1 MVNTNWFISFERRPY
16 DIPTEKQDIK
26 AVIQYLHYI
35 TTWWAQV
42 TRGATSATR
51 GQLPNPLINRGVVS
65 RDDLMKAKSQK
76 QKLASKAQSKMTR
89 QHCQMSLKGGKGQ
102 SSPKLEAQRSPKL
115 QAQRS
120 DRLGGNGP
128 SSPQLQAQR
137 SDRLPGHSQHSWRRR
152 NCY

>member
-1 MVNTNWFISFERRPY
+1 MLCRCPAMLSDDMVNTDWFENFESRPY
-16 DIPTEKQDIK
+16 DIPTEKKDIQ

-35 TTWWAQV
+35 TTFWAQA
-42 TRGATSATR
+42 TRGARSATR

-102 SSPKLEAQRSPKL
+102 SSPKLH
-115 QAQRS
+115 
-120 DRLGGNGP
+120 
-128 SSPQLQAQR
+128 AQR
-137 SDRLPGHSQHSWRRR
+137 SDRLPGHSQHSWRKG
-152 NCY
+152 NWY